1 MSVSTDTMMLR
12 QRREAIVQEHMDAEN
27 RHDVDAT
34 LATFHRP
41 CYDVVPVN
49 EMHDG
54 SDSVRDL
61 WDGIFSALP
70 DWHCEPGPMF
80 HADDAVFVEVR
91 MTGTQMGEWQGI
103 PATGR
108 PIDVRVGCLFEFE
121 DDRLLCERVYF
132 DFLTI
137 LRQLGVA

>member
-1 MSVSTDTMMLR
+1 MSVSTETTTLR

-70 DWHCEPGPMF
+70 AW
-80 HADDAVFVEVR
+80 
-91 MTGTQMGEWQGI
+91 
-103 PATGR
+103 PARERKWRSWR
-108 PIDVRVGCLFEFE
+108 PARTSLVI
-121 DDRLLCERVYF
+121 
-132 DFLTI
+132 
-137 LRQLGVA
+137 AA